1 MVHMVQNRDNRANI
15 GMRGAKA
22 NLELEI
28 MLALLKGENHLRA
41 IAKLLDASHS
51 TVSRT
56 LARLLQENVLDFK
69 TEGKNKVFFIKK
81 NLQAKNYV
89 FNAERYK
96 LIRLLK
102 QYPELGIIIEDVL
115 KNCDATMILL
125 FGSCAKG
132 TAKKDSDIDI
142 YVETAERKIKDKI
155 DALHSKISVKIGSFD
170 TRDQLIKEI
179 VKNHIILKG
188 VDDFYD
194 RLGFFE

>member
-1 MVHMVQNRDNRANI
+1 MVHMVQKRDTRANKNK
-15 GMRGAKA
+15 GDAKD

-28 MLALLKGENHLRA
+28 MLGLLKGENHLRG

-56 LARLLQENVLDFK
+56 LARFIDENVLDFK

-96 LIRLLK
+96 LIQLLK

-115 KNCDATMILL
+115 KNCDAKMIIL
-125 FGSCAKG
+125 FGSFAKG

-142 YVETAERKIKDKI
+142 YIETTDRKIKDKI
-155 DALHSKISVKIGSFD
+155 ETLHSKISVKIGDFD
-170 TRDQLIKEI
+170 THDQLIKEI
-179 VKNHIILKG
+179 IKNHIIVKG
-188 VDDFYD
+188 ADDFYD